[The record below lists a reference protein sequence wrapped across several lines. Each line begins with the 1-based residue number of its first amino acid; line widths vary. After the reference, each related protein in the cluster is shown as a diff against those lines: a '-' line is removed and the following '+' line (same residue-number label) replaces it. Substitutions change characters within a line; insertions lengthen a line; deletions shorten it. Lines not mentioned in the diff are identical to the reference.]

1 MRAPRTERTPLVSE
15 RRTNASLAEIDRQ
28 SSLHPFTSIAD
39 HLEHGP
45 HIVVEG
51 KGIRVKDTEG
61 REYLDAMA
69 GLWCVNVG
77 YGRREIVDAARA
89 QLERLSFYHSFASM
103 ANEPA
108 IRLAERLLEIAPG
121 RMSRVFFGNSGS
133 DANDTQVKLVWYYN
147 NLRGK
152 PEKKKIIARRRS
164 YHGVTLGAAS
174 MTGLGMVH
182 ASFDLPLPGFLHVTA
197 PHAYR
202 EAPAGMS
209 ERAFTDL
216 LVRELDERIEAEGPE
231 TVGAF
236 IAEPVMGA
244 GGVLVPPTGYFE
256 GVQEVL
262 RKHDVLMIADEVICG
277 FGRLGAMF
285 GCEVYGIEPDLVTLA
300 KGLTSGYVP
309 MSACLISD
317 SIWEVLSSESTAAG
331 AFTHGYTYSG
341 HPVAAAAALANLR
354 LIERDDLVANA
365 RSAGAYLQMSLRE
378 SFGNH
383 PLVGEVRGTGLVA
396 AVEVVA
402 DRAQKTPFD
411 PELRVGRRLSAKLL
425 DHALLS
431 RPLGDSLALS
441 PPLIIREEEIDE
453 LIERFRR
460 GLDDLAEELIV
471 EGTWKPA

>member
-1 MRAPRTERTPLVSE
+1 MSGNETGT
-15 RRTNASLAEIDRQ
+15 SLAEIDRR
-28 SSLHPFTSIAD
+28 SSLHPFTSIAE
-39 HLEHGP
+39 HLAHGP
-45 HIVVEG
+45 QVIVEG
-51 KGIRVKDTEG
+51 KGIRVKDAEG

-77 YGRREIVDAARA
+77 YGRPEIVEAARD
-89 QLERLSFYHSFASM
+89 QLERLPFYHSFASM

-108 IRLAERLLEIAPG
+108 IRLAERLLELAPG

-152 PEKKKIIARRRS
+152 PAKKKIIARRRS

-174 MTGLGMVH
+174 MTGLGPVH
-182 ASFDLPLPGFLHVTA
+182 ASFDLPLPGFLHVST
-197 PHAYR
+197 PYAYR
-202 EAPAGMS
+202 EAPEGMS

-216 LVRELDERIEAEGPE
+216 LVRELDERIETEGPD

-244 GGVLVPPTGYFE
+244 GGVLVPPAGYFE
-256 GVQEVL
+256 GVQQVL

-285 GCEVYGIEPDLVTLA
+285 GCDVYSIEPDLVTLA

-309 MSACLISD
+309 MSACLISERV
-317 SIWEVLSSESTAAG
+317 WEVLERESPATG

-341 HPVAAAAALANLR
+341 HPVAAAAALANLH
-354 LIERDDLVANA
+354 LLERDDLVANA
-365 RSAGAYLQMSLRE
+365 QSAGAYLQMSLRE
-378 SFGNH
+378 RFARH
-383 PLVGEVRGTGLVA
+383 PLVGEVRGIGLIA
-396 AVEVVA
+396 AIELAA
-402 DRAQKTPFD
+402 DRERRTPFD
-411 PELRVGRRLSAKLL
+411 PALQVGRRLSAKLL
-425 DHALLS
+425 DHGLIS

-453 LIERFRR
+453 LVERFRR
-460 GLDDLAEELIV
+460 GLDELAEELIV
-471 EGTWKPA
+471 EGVWKVRG